1 MLNKDNIDQLL
12 LKHLL
17 QENAVEE
24 EQLLKEWLGHDPEHQ
39 RYFERFRRHHI
50 HLQAAIQSGRIQ
62 GQYIEFASRLKR
74 RHIRRLF
81 IRVAA
86 IALILLGGGLS
97 FYLIHTPSLIPTLAE
112 VPIHPGS
119 SKAILHLS
127 SGTAIPVNT
136 TSQELKEKDGTL
148 IRISNEGV
156 LNYAESAN
164 ISTANLINRLEIPRG
179 GEFKIKLADGT
190 EVWLNAETELRYP
203 TVFSS
208 LERRVKLQG
217 EGYFK
222 VAKNEKQPFIV
233 EVGDIEV
240 KVYGTQFNIS
250 TQNKDNIETVLVSGR
265 LDDQHHDQ
273 HQENDGIGQLGRD
286 IGLAQVL
293 DDTQQDAAQKRARD
307 RADTAEDRRHERLD
321 AGHGTG
327 GGLQSRIGG
336 AEQRTGHSRQRR
348 ADGEGQRDRCV
359 DIDAHQLGRAAIL
372 GHGKHGMTG
381 QSCC

>member
-156 LNYAESAN
+156 LNYAAEES
-164 ISTANLINRLEIPRG
+164 I
-179 GEFKIKLADGT
+179 
-190 EVWLNAETELRYP
+190 
-203 TVFSS
+203 
-208 LERRVKLQG
+208 
-217 EGYFK
+217 
-222 VAKNEKQPFIV
+222 
-233 EVGDIEV
+233 
-240 KVYGTQFNIS
+240 
-250 TQNKDNIETVLVSGR
+250 
-265 LDDQHHDQ
+265 
-273 HQENDGIGQLGRD
+273 
-286 IGLAQVL
+286 
-293 DDTQQDAAQKRARD
+293 
-307 RADTAEDRRHERLD
+307 
-321 AGHGTG
+321 
-327 GGLQSRIGG
+327 
-336 AEQRTGHSRQRR
+336 
-348 ADGEGQRDRCV
+348 
-359 DIDAHQLGRAAIL
+359 
-372 GHGKHGMTG
+372 
-381 QSCC
+381 

>member
-1 MLNKDNIDQLL
+1 MDKCNRYAKSRQHRSITFKASLTG
-12 LKHLL
+12 
-17 QENAVEE
+17 NAVEE

-190 EVWLNAETELRYP
+190 EAVSYTHLDVYKRQDIAIGNVVGSNIFNTFLIRGASAGISPRKVTTDSVTDLWVNIGVSVLLFIF
-203 TVFSS
+203 VFTGKG
-208 LERRVKLQG
+208 RQINRW
-217 EGYFK
+217 EGALFLTLY
-222 VAKNEKQPFIV
+222 IT
-233 EVGDIEV
+233 
-240 KVYGTQFNIS
+240 YLTCLLYTS
-250 TQNKDNIETVLVSGR
+250 
-265 LDDQHHDQ
+265 
-273 HQENDGIGQLGRD
+273 
-286 IGLAQVL
+286 
-293 DDTQQDAAQKRARD
+293 
-307 RADTAEDRRHERLD
+307 
-321 AGHGTG
+321 
-327 GGLQSRIGG
+327 
-336 AEQRTGHSRQRR
+336 
-348 ADGEGQRDRCV
+348 RCV
-359 DIDAHQLGRAAIL
+359 
-372 GHGKHGMTG
+372 
-381 QSCC
+381 